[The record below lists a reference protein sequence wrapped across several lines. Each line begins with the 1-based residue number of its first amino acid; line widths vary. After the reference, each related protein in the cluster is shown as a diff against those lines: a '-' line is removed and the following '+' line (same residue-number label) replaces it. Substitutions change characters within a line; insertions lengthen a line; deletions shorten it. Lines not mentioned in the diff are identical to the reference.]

1 MAAIMAQPM
10 VLDAPD
16 LKPWLADR
24 LRGTNWVAA
33 GIAALLQL
41 GFLAMLIYM
50 GVVQTGEPKRDKP
63 LVTILSSVEQ
73 AAPPPPPA
81 AVQEQRQDK
90 PVVQPKAEVIV
101 PPAKVN
107 LATSAPVAAAVQR
120 APGPPTPAPA
130 APCAPPAAPPPAASA
145 CIGPVTPNL
154 HSNPLTAPSPDFPI
168 RSRLK
173 HESGVVILR
182 VVVGEDGRV
191 DEISVQ
197 RSSGF
202 PALDEAALTAVR
214 KWRWSP
220 TIKDGRPTAITGTI
234 GVNMVL
240 RES

>member
-1 MAAIMAQPM
+1 MTI
-10 VLDAPD
+10 DTPD
-16 LKPWLADR
+16 LKTWLADR

-41 GFLAMLIYM
+41 GFLAMLIFM
-50 GVVQTGEPKRDKP
+50 GVVQTGEPRRDKP
-63 LVTILSSVEQ
+63 LVTILSSVER

-81 AVQEQRQDK
+81 AVQQKPQEK

-101 PPAKVN
+101 PPVKVN

-120 APGPPTPAPA
+120 APDPPTPAPA
-130 APCAPPAAPPPAASA
+130 APSAPAPAAPAAA
-145 CIGPVTPNL
+145 AGNGPVKANL
-154 HSNPLTAPSPDFPI
+154 NSNLLSAPSPVFPMS
-168 RSRLK
+168 SRRK

-220 TIKDGRPTAITGTI
+220 TIKDGRPTAISGTI